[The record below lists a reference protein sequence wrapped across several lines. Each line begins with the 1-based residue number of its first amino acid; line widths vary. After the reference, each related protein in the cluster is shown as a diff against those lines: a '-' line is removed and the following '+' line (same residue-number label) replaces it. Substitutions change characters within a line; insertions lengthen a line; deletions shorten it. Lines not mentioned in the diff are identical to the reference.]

1 MVNFNFNLLDIALE
15 VNTLGTIIR
24 KKDSV
29 LFNLSLICALLPKKK
44 IKAKVKQ

>member
-44 IKAKVKQ
+44 IAKVKK